1 MDHLSQI
8 KEQFAALFKSKQRG
22 STLEIMTPF
31 ATTNR
36 KFVSVFI
43 STQDNELVVSDGG
56 WVHGGF
62 YGLKFKRM
70 ALSNFDLAFAHYA
83 DAFSIEQTTG
93 PDGTIYHY
101 KKTTDALHVPS
112 LALDVA
118 SFITGIVSFADSE
131 ITPK

>member
-8 KEQFAALFKSKQRG
+8 KEQFSALFECKQRG

-56 WVHGGF
+56 WVHGGL
-62 YGLKFKRM
+62 YSLKFSQL
-70 ALSNFDLAFAHYA
+70 ALSESHDVFAHYA
-83 DAFSIEQTTG
+83 RAFSIEQTTW

-112 LALDVA
+112 LVLDVA

-131 ITPK
+131 IPSK